1 MAIDLLKTLGESKLV
16 AMILE
21 NEALMNALLKAL
33 SVSLNAKEQVE
44 AHYEQTL
51 NNMGL
56 APLARLR
63 AAEEELKG
71 FEEELVEL
79 RAQLTRLSSEARSG
93 REASDELKATRAVME
108 QVEAALHHSK
118 AEVKR
123 SQEEQER
130 MQSSLEAA
138 YEEITALRARLG
150 EGEPSPAQTSTSSSS
165 PSASSPSKPAS
176 TTWSATMSKAHL
188 LELAQSLQ
196 LGAKAAMKKAEIV
209 ELLRAASKSV
219 GWLSED
225 A

>member
-33 SVSLNAKEQVE
+33 SVSLSAKEQVE

-56 APLARLR
+56 APLTRLR

-79 RAQLTRLSSEARSG
+79 RAQLTRLSSEAREG
-93 REASDELKATRAVME
+93 REASDELKATRAVMG
-108 QVEAALHHSK
+108 QVEAALAHSK

-123 SQEEQER
+123 SQNEQER

-150 EGEPSPAQTSTSSSS
+150 EGEPSPAHNAAHNAPSASS
-165 PSASSPSKPAS
+165 PSASSPSPEPAHAR
-176 TTWSATMSKAHL
+176 WSASMSKARL

-196 LGAKAAMKKAEIV
+196 LGAKAAMKNAIAYPLVRRIV
-209 ELLRAASKSV
+209 PAVR
-219 GWLSED
+219 
-225 A
+225 